1 MPAVLTDTDICSTV
15 VPTQWKDLLEPLDEF
30 IQLELAICRGKH
42 ERPTDEDR
50 ERLMQLHDTLVN
62 ASAQLLEPAVL
73 DDQSTAH
80 DVAVFARSILVLMRL
95 NECVA
100 ADSTEV
106 LDTAGSR
113 TLSDFSS
120 DFVATQ
126 EDCDRLLNALR
137 SFPELSDETL
147 DHLRHEVDVDAQDA
161 DRKRRVVRA
170 IRDEF
175 QLWPDAPHLRD
186 NIHRF
191 FSACY
196 PDTGIQ
202 ADEVELIV
210 TGCMI
215 FFCLP
220 FYGQEF
226 QTDRFRAASAEE
238 QSPVRRF
245 LERAS
250 KFSQW
255 QFAHFPVFGFLR
267 GEDLADDLLDRLSSR
282 SGLAKNALCREISRL
297 TAIIPLREIDKYVV
311 HDVWGHGWQASILRL
326 DGLYEQLARFARPL
340 TLDETARGA
349 AGEKMRL
356 TDCFTGHGQRL
367 KLDEA
372 SFRRFVTWKIT
383 ARLPVAMTP
392 VLAEVIAD
400 IAEFKFVDLRP
411 DKADSLLSSSLMR
424 LFPSKLDLI
433 MIDVPLYFSQAT
445 KVFRLW
451 ASKPKRQQR
460 LIDELVDHG
469 ATPEAARAASDQ
481 AVGIWNEMA
490 TGLFAPTMQW
500 QIENGQL
507 HVNVMARLALN
518 FLGIHRAKLRAY
530 QAIRQT
536 DTQSLPLKS
545 FRDLMLICA
554 AVYFE
559 NDPPKNLWRVD
570 EFVTLRITP
579 LCERLAKS
587 G

>member
-1 MPAVLTDTDICSTV
+1 MPAVLTDSDVCSTV
-15 VPTQWKDLLEPLDEF
+15 VPTHWQEILEPLDEF
-30 IQLELAICRGKH
+30 IQLELAICRGKP

-50 ERLMQLHDTLVN
+50 QRLMQLHDTVVN

-73 DDQSTAH
+73 DDQSTEH
-80 DVAVFARSILVLMRL
+80 DLTVFARSILVLMRL

-100 ADSTEV
+100 ADSKEV

-120 DFVATQ
+120 DFVASRQ
-126 EDCDRLLNALR
+126 DCERLLAALR

-170 IRDEF
+170 IRNEF
-175 QLWPDAPHLRD
+175 ELWPDAPNLRE

-202 ADEVELIV
+202 ADEVELII

-220 FYGQEF
+220 FYGTEF
-226 QTDRFRAASAEE
+226 QTDRFRDAPEEE

-245 LERAS
+245 LERAA

-267 GEDLADDLLDRLSSR
+267 GEDLSDDLLDRLSSR
-282 SGLAKNALCREISRL
+282 SGLPKDALCREISRL

-311 HDVWGHGWQASILRL
+311 HDVWGHGWQASMLRL

-356 TDCFTGHGQRL
+356 TDCFIGRGDRL
-367 KLDEA
+367 RLDDS
-372 SFRRFVTWKIT
+372 SFRQFITWKIT
-383 ARLPVAMTP
+383 GRLPVAMTP

-411 DKADSLLSSSLMR
+411 DKADSLLSSSLLR

-433 MIDVPLYFSQAT
+433 MIDVPFYFSQAT

-451 ASKPKRQQR
+451 ANRPKRQQR
-460 LIDELVDHG
+460 LVDELVQDG
-469 ATPEAARAASDQ
+469 ATPEAARAAVDQ

-490 TGLFAPTMQW
+490 EGIFAPQMKW
-500 QIENGQL
+500 HVEHGQL

-530 QAIRQT
+530 QWIRSA
-536 DTQSLPLKS
+536 DTHSLPLKS

-559 NDPPKNLWRVD
+559 NDPPKHLWRVD

-579 LCERLAKS
+579 LCEQLAKF